1 LTQTPV
7 ITTADLTQMCE
18 HICYTYT
25 NRDIKHILNLNIK
38 NCALCKKEVLKNKVS
53 LYLYQ

>member
-7 ITTADLTQMCE
+7 ITIADLTQMCE

-53 LYLYQ
+53 LY